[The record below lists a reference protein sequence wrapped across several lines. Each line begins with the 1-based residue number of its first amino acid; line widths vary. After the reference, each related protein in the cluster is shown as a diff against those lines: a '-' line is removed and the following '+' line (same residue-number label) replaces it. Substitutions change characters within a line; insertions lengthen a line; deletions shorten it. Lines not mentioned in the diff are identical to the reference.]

1 MFQVAGQVAALVAT
15 IGNTWQD
22 VGFYNSMQLCMVS
35 LAAIL
40 FIIAL
45 RSVFVEGRDIGTE
58 EDVEL
63 AALVNTQRNLA
74 LP

>member
-1 MFQVAGQVAALVAT
+1 MFQVAGQVGLVAT

-40 FIIAL
+40 FIAL

-74 LP
+74 LPC

>member
-1 MFQVAGQVAALVAT
+1 MFQVDGQVGLVAT

-40 FIIAL
+40 FIAL

-74 LP
+74 LPC

>member
-1 MFQVAGQVAALVAT
+1 MFQVDGQVGLVAT

-40 FIIAL
+40 FIAL

>member
-1 MFQVAGQVAALVAT
+1 MFQVDRQVALVAT

-40 FIIAL
+40 FIAL
-45 RSVFVEGRDIGTE
+45 RSVFVEGRDIGT

>member
-1 MFQVAGQVAALVAT
+1 MFQVDGQVGLEAT

-40 FIIAL
+40 FIAL

-74 LP
+74 LL

>member
-1 MFQVAGQVAALVAT
+1 MFQVDGQVALVAT

-40 FIIAL
+40 FIAL

-58 EDVEL
+58 DVEL
-63 AALVNTQRNLA
+63 AALLSEKPRPTLMA
-74 LP
+74 F

>member
-1 MFQVAGQVAALVAT
+1 MFQVDGQVGLVAT

-40 FIIAL
+40 FIAL

-74 LP
+74 LL

>member
-1 MFQVAGQVAALVAT
+1 MFQVDGQVALVAT

-40 FIIAL
+40 FIAL

-74 LP
+74 LL

>member
-1 MFQVAGQVAALVAT
+1 MFQVDGQVGLVAT

-40 FIIAL
+40 FIAL

-58 EDVEL
+58 DVEL
-63 AALVNTQRNLA
+63 AVLVNSQRNLA

>member
-1 MFQVAGQVAALVAT
+1 MFQVDGQVGLVAT

-40 FIIAL
+40 FIAL

-58 EDVEL
+58 DVEL
-63 AALVNTQRNLA
+63 AALVNSQRNLA

>member
-1 MFQVAGQVAALVAT
+1 MFQVDGQVGLVAT

-58 EDVEL
+58 DVEL
-63 AALVNTQRNLA
+63 AVLVNSQRNLT
-74 LP
+74 LL

>member
-1 MFQVAGQVAALVAT
+1 MFQVDGQVALVAT

-40 FIIAL
+40 FIAL